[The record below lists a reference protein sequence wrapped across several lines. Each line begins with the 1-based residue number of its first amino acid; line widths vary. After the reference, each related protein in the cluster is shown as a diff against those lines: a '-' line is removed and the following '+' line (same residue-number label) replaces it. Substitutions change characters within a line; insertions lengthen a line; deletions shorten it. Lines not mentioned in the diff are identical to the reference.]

1 MTVYL
6 PLTAVASLA
15 VFAWMAF
22 TPVVQWFTVR
32 RWSLVNT
39 MRMRELYDRTFA
51 WGAALVLIA
60 LVMDALPAALAAFIG
75 WDWSDLTKNLGVL
88 LALILPYIAAGKAAG
103 AIAMLRGK
111 VGLWLLG
118 LLAPF
123 LLVLMYVNVGYWT
136 IYERETWLYWTAPV
150 IWFLTWMFVNV
161 NLTSLHPFYRDRLS
175 KAFLFEMRRPRERI
189 DCSEGHARPTLDE
202 RPCVDRASTR
212 LSRINEGHQAP
223 YHLINCAC
231 NISGPND
238 ATARSRQADFFI
250 FSKHY
255 VGSPSTGY
263 CRTRDIEAADPH
275 LNLGTAMAISGAAA
289 APNAGVTTIGPLVLL
304 MALLNVRLGYWLPN
318 PRFVKERPS
327 DDGSDNRWMRAV
339 EKVRKSPHWI
349 LGSGPGPVYLV
360 YEALRRNRAERAL
373 VNVSDGG
380 HIENLGIYELLR
392 RRCRF
397 IIACDA
403 EADAKVT
410 FGSLAALIRYAR
422 IDLGIE
428 IDIDLAEIR
437 RNQEGLSRRHCTL
450 GRIYY
455 PGGEIGRLLYIKS
468 SVSGIES
475 EVIRE
480 YRARN
485 ASFPHETT
493 ADQFFD
499 EAQFEAYRSLGQQ
512 CAQSL
517 FEGACAMQF
526 TERLHIEHW
535 FNRLRLVLRPQYAS
549 ALMFIELQKQ
559 LGSIQRA
566 LADPELASY
575 THQLYPEINPERS
588 TGSAFARSV
597 DPLLVLERSPDE
609 RHLNKLVHVC
619 NTQLELMENVFIA
632 LELDRERNRQHHINR
647 GWMNLFRRWSQAPYF
662 RLMWSFSIG
671 TYSVG
676 FQHFCREQ
684 LALDMH
690 FHIEWEQSAEAAL
703 THAERMVRI
712 DAQKALDAETRS
724 EARAELDVRV
734 AHAVM
739 ALGRSSG
746 GDIVWFKFPVG
757 FVALVEAP
765 DSWQIRSYRI
775 RDFYRGMDLWDYM
788 LHALRDDLRA
798 DGKPQKRL
806 EVFFSPDQRE
816 HAARYRHVFE
826 RHGFAIDME
835 THLALKKAPVPR
847 ARSSTENLIAAQ
859 AEQSESSASTPL
871 S

>member
-1 MTVYL
+1 L
-6 PLTAVASLA
+6 ALLA
-15 VFAWMAF
+15 V
-22 TPVVQWFTVR
+22 VV
-32 RWSLVNT
+32 
-39 MRMRELYDRTFA
+39 E
-51 WGAALVLIA
+51 
-60 LVMDALPAALAAFIG
+60 ALPAALAAFIAFNFT
-75 WDWSDLTKNLGVL
+75 DLVANLCVL
-88 LALILPYIAAGKAAG
+88 LALLLPYVAAGKAAG
-103 AIAMLRGK
+103 AVAMLRGK
-111 VGLWLLG
+111 VGLCLLG
-118 LLAPF
+118 LLAPV
-123 LLVLMYVNVGYWT
+123 LLVLMYVNVGYWAV
-136 IYERETWLYWTAPV
+136 YREQTWLYWTAPA
-150 IWFLTWMFVNV
+150 IWLLTWIFVNV

-175 KAFLFEMRRPRERI
+175 RAFLFETRRPRQSS
-189 DCSEGHARPTLDE
+189 DCAEGNETHAAAGRS
-202 RPCVDRASTR
+202 CVDRASTR
-212 LSRINEGHQAP
+212 LSEINEGHQAP

-238 ATARSRQADFFI
+238 ASARSRQADFFV
-250 FSKHY
+250 FSKHF

-263 CRTRDIEAADPH
+263 CRTRDIEAADAH

-318 PRFVKERPS
+318 PRFIEEAPS
-327 DDGSDNRWMRAV
+327 DARQSWWTRALA
-339 EKVRKSPHWI
+339 KVRNWPNWI

-360 YEALRRNRAERAL
+360 YEALKRNRAERAL

-380 HIENLGIYELLR
+380 HIENLGMYELLR

-410 FGSLAALIRYAR
+410 FGALATLIRYAR

-428 IDIDLAEIR
+428 IDIDVTEIR
-437 RNQEGLSRRHCTL
+437 RNQEGLSRRHCAL

-455 PGGEIGRLLYIKS
+455 PGGEIGQFLYIKS
-468 SVSGIES
+468 SVSGTES

-480 YRARN
+480 YRTRN

-517 FEGACAMQF
+517 FEGACAMQLGD
-526 TERLHIEHW
+526 RMDIEQW
-535 FNRLRLVLRPQYAS
+535 FNRLRLVLRSQYAS
-549 ALMFIELQKQ
+549 TSVFIELQNQ
-559 LGSIQRA
+559 LASIQRL
-566 LADPELASY
+566 LADPELAAY

-588 TGSAFARSV
+588 RESAFARSV
-597 DPLLVLERSPDE
+597 DPLLVVDRTYDE
-609 RHLNKLVHVC
+609 RHLNRLVHVC
-619 NTQLELMENVFIA
+619 NMQLELMENVFIA
-632 LELDRERNRQHHINR
+632 LELDRERNRCQHVNR

-671 TYSVG
+671 TYSVA
-676 FQHFCREQ
+676 FRHFCREQ
-684 LALDMH
+684 LALDKH
-690 FHIEWEQSAEAAL
+690 FHIAWEDADEASL
-703 THAERMVRI
+703 TYAERALLERTGKLLEAEVRGVP
-712 DAQKALDAETRS
+712 QPPLQ
-724 EARAELDVRV
+724 VRV

-739 ALGRSSG
+739 ALGRASG
-746 GDIVWFKFPVG
+746 GDIVWFRFPVG
-757 FVALVEAP
+757 FVALVETAEH
-765 DSWQIRSYRI
+765 WQIRSYRI

-788 LHALRDDLRA
+788 LQALRDELRA
-798 DGKPQKRL
+798 DGDAPKRL

-826 RHGFAIDME
+826 RHGFFIDEE
-835 THLALKKAPVPR
+835 TDAALRHAPAPR
-847 ARSSTENLIAAQ
+847 ARTTPDHAIPAAQ
-859 AEQSESSASTPL
+859 QQSAAPAATPL